1 MNGLTQDFRY
11 ALRQLLKNPGLA
23 ATVILTLTLGIG
35 ANTAIFGL
43 ANTFLFQRLPV
54 RASNRLV
61 VIWINNLKNG
71 WSRIG
76 PSGQDFLDWKERNR
90 SFEDL
95 FLFEHGTGT
104 VTSAGE
110 PEQVA
115 GVRVTTNFG
124 EFFGIKPL
132 LGRTFQLDEASAKH
146 NFAMLSYGYWQRR
159 YASSPTVVGQS
170 MTLNG
175 EQYTIIGVLPQE
187 LRTIFPI
194 DVVVPFD
201 NDWLKRVDSDLG
213 VFGRLKPGV
222 SLLQASSEMAVV
234 MENIARQRP
243 DRKDFGTVLVPLES
257 ARVEY
262 IRPALLLLLVAVGC
276 VLLIACANVANLLLT
291 RAVGRKREIA
301 ARLALGAGHGRLT
314 RQFLI
319 EGMILALFGGA
330 AGLSLAQGG
339 SYVLMHYL
347 PDRIPVPNAADYVS
361 VPKLHLDGTV
371 LVFTLLIAVL
381 TGVLSSLFPVV
392 QSLRVNVNDALKEA
406 GRGSSPSAQGNRMRA
421 GLVIAESALAFVLTI
436 GAGLMVQSFAR
447 LLDASPGFDANN
459 LLTLRIKL
467 PNDTKNSPYR
477 EPRRRAATFQ
487 RFLQNIQVVP
497 GVQSAAFA
505 EIVPLS
511 QDDMDMGQFVITE
524 EPEFRSVQ
532 HLAADFRDI
541 TPDYFHTMRIP
552 LLQGRVFGEHD
563 DLDQPR
569 VVIIDTTFAHRF
581 FRGQDPVGKH
591 LQLPDST
598 RPEREIVGVVGAVLD
613 TGLDQEPRPTIYF
626 PSLQS
631 PDQTMSLV
639 VRTAMPP
646 SSILP
651 GIKKAIWSV
660 DKDQPIFNVRPM
672 NEIISGITSAQRIAF
687 LTLDAFALLAL
698 ALAAIGI
705 YGVTS
710 YAVIQRI
717 HEIGVRIA
725 LGAQRSDILRL
736 VVLHGVKLASAG
748 ALIGLLAS
756 LALTRLMA
764 SLLFGVS
771 ATDPMTFTGV
781 ALLLLVVALLACYVP
796 ARRAS
801 KVDPMAALRYE

>member
-1 MNGLTQDFRY
+1 MIGLTQDLRY
-11 ALRQLLKNPGLA
+11 AVRQLLKNPGLA

-104 VTSAGE
+104 VTGSGE

-115 GVRVTTNFG
+115 GLRVTTNFG
-124 EFFGIKPL
+124 EFFGIRPL

-146 NFAMLSYGYWQRR
+146 NLAVLSHGYWQRR
-159 YASSPTVVGQS
+159 YASSPSAVGKS

-175 EQYTIIGVLPQE
+175 EQYTIIGVLPPE
-187 LRTIFPI
+187 LRTIFPA

-222 SLLQASSEMAVV
+222 SLQQASSEMAVI
-234 MENIARQRP
+234 MENMARQRP
-243 DRKDFGTVLVPLES
+243 DRKDFGTLLVPLES

-301 ARLALGAGHGRLT
+301 ARLALGAGRGRLT

-319 EGMILALFGGA
+319 EGMILALIGGA
-330 AGLSLAQGG
+330 AGLLLAQGS
-339 SYVLMHYL
+339 SYVLMRYL

-361 VPKLHLDGTV
+361 VPKVHLDGNV
-371 LVFTLLIAVL
+371 IVFTLLIAVL
-381 TGVLSSLFPVV
+381 TGVLSSLFPVL

-406 GRGSSPSAQGNRMRA
+406 GRGSSPSVQGNRMRA
-421 GLVIAESALAFVLTI
+421 TLVIAESALAFVLTI

-524 EPEFRSVQ
+524 KPELRSVQ

-552 LLQGRVFGEHD
+552 LLQGHVFAEHD
-563 DLDQPR
+563 DLDHPR
-569 VVIIDTTFAHRF
+569 VVIIDTTFAQRF
-581 FRGQDPVGKH
+581 FRGQDPIGKH
-591 LQLPDST
+591 LQLPDAT

-651 GIKKAIWSV
+651 GIKNAIWSV

-687 LTLDAFALLAL
+687 LILDAFALLAL

-717 HEIGVRIA
+717 HEIGVRLA
-725 LGAQRSDILRL
+725 LGAQRGDILRL

-748 ALIGLLAS
+748 AFIGLLAS

-781 ALLLLVVALLACYVP
+781 ALLLFVVALLACYVP
-796 ARRAS
+796 ALRAS
-801 KVDPMAALRYE
+801 KVDPMVALRYE